1 MIQTYNPPNIWR
13 MLFTLSDAYEQ
24 SHILLVYGETRPPH
38 SMKQLCMMTEL

>member
-1 MIQTYNPPNIWR
+1 MVQTYNPPNIWR